1 MPQLEEFIV
10 TRPPTA
16 LRPLLGLTVL
26 IVEDSRFACEAVR
39 MMCMKSGARIRRA
52 DSLTSA
58 MKHLTIYM
66 PSVVIVDIGLPD
78 GSGLDLICQ
87 LAAARPRIEVIFGS
101 SGDLSLEQ
109 AALEAGAD
117 AFLAKPIPTLAD
129 FQTAILSLL
138 PSERQP
144 PGPRSLDTQAI
155 RPDRLAYRDDL
166 SHAEQ
171 VLDAEAPTPDEL
183 CYISRFLEGV
193 AKSAADGKMAKAA
206 RDLFTALDQDE
217 SLDEPLETL
226 TSLVKTRLQAN
237 ALI

>member
-78 GSGLDLICQ
+78 GSGLDLIRQ

-101 SGDLSLEQ
+101 SGDPDLEGP
-109 AALEAGAD
+109 ALAAGAD

-129 FQTAILSLL
+129 FQTAILGRL

-144 PGPRSLDTQAI
+144 PGPRALDTQAI

-166 SHAEQ
+166 THAQQ
-171 VLDAEAPTPDEL
+171 VLDADAPTPREL
-183 CYISRFLEGV
+183 GYISRFLAGV
-193 AKSAADGKMAKAA
+193 AQSAADTEMATAA
-206 RDLFTALDQDE
+206 QDLSVALDDDR
-217 SLDEPLETL
+217 SLDGPLDAL
-226 TSLVKTRLQAN
+226 TTLVKNRLQAK